1 MRTLLSLY
9 PLVQAPRHFPHTH
22 SLSLPHTQECPSGV
36 VNEETFKQIYA
47 QFFPHGGEY
56 MLGKMPSQHPLQW
69 SAFSFSTPLFII
81 FGVKGEFMARFF
93 FLLQN
98 IKLSD
103 KQI

>member
-1 MRTLLSLY
+1 MRTLLSLH

-56 MLGKMPSQHPLQW
+56 TLGKMPSQHPLQW
-69 SAFSFSTPLFII
+69 SAFPFSTPLFFI
-81 FGVKGEFMARFF
+81 FGGQRRIHGKIFF
-93 FLLQN
+93 SYYK
-98 IKLSD
+98 I
-103 KQI
+103 